1 MKNMIRNHAQVSD
14 DKYDDSWNFPYNVA
28 AAEYVGGKIYGY
40 QSARNYGKVRADF
53 FIIDYNKDPN
63 KLEDVLTGVMRVWRL
78 SYGVQLFKQHYV
90 RHCI

>member
-1 MKNMIRNHAQVSD
+1 MIRNHAQVSD

-63 KLEDVLTGVMRVWRL
+63 KLEDVLTGVNAGLEVVDMAYNYSNNTTHTL
-78 SYGVQLFKQHYV
+78 Y
-90 RHCI
+90 